1 MLVQQ
6 VQLVVITDLENV
18 GSNLHAARIA
28 LAAVV
33 IDQDLRTLISPKD
46 FALDCKPKLKT
57 QPTAIVGLN
66 ELEAASQELPK
77 R

>member
-6 VQLVVITDLENV
+6 VQLVVITNFENV

-46 FALDCKPKLKT
+46 LALDCKPKPKT